1 MVEAPEIYCPKEK
14 RKVPVWW
21 CLGSYTQRRF
31 PCPEL
36 IEATVKISEGYAKV
50 KCKAQKSIIKKLKE
64 WFESRGD
71 EVKCIC

>member
-1 MVEAPEIYCPKEK
+1 MVEAPEVYCLKEK

-36 IEATVKISEGYAKV
+36 IEATVNIAEGYAKI
-50 KCKAQKSIIKKLKE
+50 KCKAQKSTKKEK
-64 WFESRGD
+64 
-71 EVKCIC
+71 K